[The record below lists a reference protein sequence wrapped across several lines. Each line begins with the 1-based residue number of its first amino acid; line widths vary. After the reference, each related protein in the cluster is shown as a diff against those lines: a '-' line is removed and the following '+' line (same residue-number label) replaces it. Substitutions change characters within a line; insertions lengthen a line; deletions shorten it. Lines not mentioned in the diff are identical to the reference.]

1 MKKIYKSFIAA
12 AIGFLLVA
20 LCVQHENYKC
30 KKMFHKYNSAY
41 LRAMRAG
48 TSFAVVEKDTITLGA
63 CRMKATHYMR
73 RAHGIEAARAYAER
87 VSRET
92 NKKQKGGKYYKSFI
106 SL

>member
-1 MKKIYKSFIAA
+1 MKNIYKSFIAA

-41 LRAMRAG
+41 YHAMSAG
-48 TSFAVVEKDTITLGA
+48 TSFAVVEKDTISLGA
-63 CRMKATHYMR
+63 CRRNAIHYMR
-73 RAHGIEAARAYAER
+73 RAYGIEAARAYAKR

-92 NKKQKGGKYYKSFI
+92 NEKQKDGKYYKGLI